1 MNFDQVLSLM
11 GQLGPVLNPPAIYA
25 SEEDKTWG
33 VALSEDLTVLVEY
46 DEAKD
51 CLVLAAELGTPPD
64 GDRTALYELLLRMN
78 YHWETTGGVRMALDG
93 PAGQVV
99 QVFELATEG
108 LEATRLGATVTAFAE
123 TAVAWREIIQRAGSA
138 PDAMPEDP
146 PANFGLRA

>member
-1 MNFDQVLSLM
+1 MNFDQVSSLIS
-11 GQLGPVLNPPAIYA
+11 QLGPVLNPPAIYA
-25 SEEDKTWG
+25 SEEEKSWG
-33 VALSEDLTVLVEY
+33 VALAEDLTVLVEY
-46 DEAKD
+46 DESKD
-51 CLVLAAELGTPPD
+51 SLVLAAELGTPPD

-78 YHWETTGGVRMALDG
+78 YHWDTTGGIRMALDG

-99 QVFELATEG
+99 QVYELATEG

-123 TAVAWREIIQRAGSA
+123 TAVAWREIIQRSGSA